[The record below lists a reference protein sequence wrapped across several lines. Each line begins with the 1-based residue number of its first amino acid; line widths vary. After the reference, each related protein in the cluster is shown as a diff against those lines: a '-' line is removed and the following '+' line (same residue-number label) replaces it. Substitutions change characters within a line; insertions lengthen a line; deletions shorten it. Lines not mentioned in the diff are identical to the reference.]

1 MPHNHNHHSHDSE
14 KNIGIAFF
22 LNLSFTIIEL
32 IGGLYTNSVAIISD
46 SVHDFGDTISLG
58 LSWYFE
64 RLSKKGRTDK
74 YTYGY
79 KRFSLIGAIINSV
92 VLIVGS
98 IFILSEAIPRI
109 FEPQN
114 TNAKGMFFLA
124 ILGIVING
132 AAVLRT
138 SKASSINERIISLH
152 LLEDVLGWV
161 AVLVGSI
168 LIQITGLTI
177 IDSILSI
184 LIAIFVIYN
193 VFKNISEVLPILLQS
208 TPVDIN
214 IDYLVSEIK
223 KIESIE
229 DIHDIHIWSLDE
241 EYNIITIHIIL
252 KESLSTTEQFEIKKQ
267 IRSILEA
274 KNINHST
281 IEFELPNE
289 KFIYSNKI

>member
-14 KNIGIAFF
+14 KNIVIAFF

>member
-64 RLSKKGRTDK
+64 RLSKKDRTDK

-214 IDYLVSEIK
+214 IDDLVSEIK